1 MDQTTETVATEQ
13 QPVQPDVQ
21 TTTTLTSEPTTEQP
35 KEVDFQSLIPEAY
48 KEEKSL
54 QNFSNMDDFV
64 KSYLHSQKL
73 VGSEKISVPNKY
85 ATDDDWKDVY
95 KKLGTPENADGY
107 KYDLPEDH
115 RIEDDTLKSFSNEA
129 VKLGLL
135 PHQAQ
140 GIMKYYNDVI
150 NKGVDDQTAQMK
162 VSQEESEKELRKE
175 YGATFDRQIQ
185 SAKNLAHSTLG
196 KEFVTDTLLQDG
208 SRLGDN
214 PQVIKAFV
222 NLANKLSE
230 DTMVKG
236 DQVPYLTVP
245 EINKQI
251 ASLQQPGSAYW
262 DKKNPSHLDAVAEVQ
277 TLIQKK
283 NNEEAVE

>member
-1 MDQTTETVATEQ
+1 MDQTTEQET
-13 QPVQPDVQ
+13 VQPDVQ
-21 TTTTLTSEPTTEQP
+21 TTTTLASDTTEQP
-35 KEVDFQSLIPEAY
+35 KEVDFQTLIPEAY

-73 VGSEKISVPNKY
+73 VGSEKINVPNKY
-85 ATDDDWKDVY
+85 STDDDWKQVY

-115 RIEDDTLKSFSNEA
+115 RIEDDVLKNFSNEA

-150 NKGVDDQTAQMK
+150 NEGMNDQAAQMK
-162 VSQEESEKELRKE
+162 VSQEESAKELRKE

-214 PQVIKAFV
+214 PTLIKAFV

-230 DTMVKG
+230 DVMVKG
-236 DQVPYLTVP
+236 DSVPYLTVP

-251 ASLQQPGSAYW
+251 AALQQEGSAYW
-262 DKKNPSHLDAVAEVQ
+262 DKKHPGHAEAVEEVAA
-277 TLIQKK
+277 LIRKK
-283 NNEEAVE
+283 NNEENVE

>member
-1 MDQTTETVATEQ
+1 MDQTTEAVATEQ

-21 TTTTLTSEPTTEQP
+21 TTTTLTSETTTEQP
-35 KEVDFQSLIPEAY
+35 KEIDFKTLIPEAY

-73 VGSEKISVPNKY
+73 VGSEKINVPNKY
-85 ATDDDWKDVY
+85 ATDEDWKDVY
-95 KKLGTPENADGY
+95 KKLGTPDNADGY
-107 KYDLPEDH
+107 KYDLPEEHKID
-115 RIEDDTLKSFSNEA
+115 EDTLKNFSEEA

-135 PHQAQ
+135 PHQAN

-150 NKGVDDQTAQMK
+150 NKGSDEQQAQMK
-162 VSQEESEKELRKE
+162 IAQEESVKELRKE

-196 KEFVTDTLLQDG
+196 KDFINNTILQDG

-222 NLANKLSE
+222 SLANKLSE

-251 ASLQQPGSAYW
+251 ASLQQEGSAYW
-262 DKKNPSHLDAVAEVQ
+262 DKRNPGHDEAVKEVQ
-277 TLIQKK
+277 ALIRKK
-283 NNEEAVE
+283 NNEENVE

>member
-1 MDQTTETVATEQ
+1 MDQTTETA
-13 QPVQPDVQ
+13 QPAAQPDVQ
-21 TTTTLTSEPTTEQP
+21 TTTTLTSETTTEQP
-35 KEVDFQSLIPEAY
+35 KEIDFKTLIPEAY

-73 VGSEKISVPNKY
+73 VGSEKINVPNKY
-85 ATDDDWKDVY
+85 ATDEDWKEVY

-115 RIEDDTLKSFSNEA
+115 RIEDDVLKNFSNEA

-150 NKGVDDQTAQMK
+150 NQGMDDQTAQMK
-162 VSQEESEKELRKE
+162 VAQEESEKELRKE

-185 SAKNLAHSTLG
+185 SAKNLAHATLG
-196 KEFVTDTLLQDG
+196 KEFINDTLLQDG

-222 NLANKLSE
+222 SLANKLSE
-230 DTMVKG
+230 DTIVKG

-251 ASLQQPGSAYW
+251 ASLQQEGSAYW
-262 DKKNPSHLDAVAEVQ
+262 DKRNPGHDEAVKEVQ
-277 TLIQKK
+277 ALIRKK
-283 NNEEAVE
+283 NNEENVE

>member
-1 MDQTTETVATEQ
+1 
-13 QPVQPDVQ
+13 
-21 TTTTLTSEPTTEQP
+21 
-35 KEVDFQSLIPEAY
+35 
-48 KEEKSL
+48 
-54 QNFSNMDDFV
+54 MDDFV

-73 VGSEKISVPNKY
+73 VGADKIAVPNKY
-85 ATDDDWKDVY
+85 ATDEDWKEVY
-95 KKLGTPENADGY
+95 RKLGTPSDADGY
-107 KYDLPEDH
+107 KYDLPKESKIDQ
-115 RIEDDTLKSFSNEA
+115 DALKNFSEEA

-150 NKGVDDQTAQMK
+150 NKGMDNQTAQMK
-162 VSQEESEKELRKE
+162 VAQEESEKELRKE

-185 SAKNLAHSTLG
+185 SAKNLAHATLG
-196 KEFVTDTLLQDG
+196 KEFINDTILQDG

-222 NLANKLSE
+222 SLANKLSE

-251 ASLQQPGSAYW
+251 ASLQQEGSAYW
-262 DKKNPSHLDAVAEVQ
+262 NKNHPGHAEAVEEVAA
-277 TLIQKK
+277 LIRKK
-283 NNEEAVE
+283 NNEENVE

>member
-1 MDQTTETVATEQ
+1 MDQTTEQVA
-13 QPVQPDVQ
+13 QPDVQ
-21 TTTTLTSEPTTEQP
+21 TTTTLASDTTIEQP
-35 KEVDFQSLIPEAY
+35 KEVDFKTLIPEAY

-64 KSYLHSQKL
+64 KSYLHSQKF
-73 VGSEKISVPNKY
+73 VGSEKINVPNKY
-85 ATDDDWKDVY
+85 ATDKDWKDVY
-95 KKLGTPENADGY
+95 KKLGTPDSADGY
-107 KYDLPEDH
+107 KYDLPEEHKID
-115 RIEDDTLKSFSNEA
+115 EDTLKNFSDEA

-135 PHQAQ
+135 PHQAN

-150 NKGVDDQTAQMK
+150 NKGSDEQQTQMK
-162 VSQEESEKELRKE
+162 LAQEESVKELRKE
-175 YGATFDRQIQ
+175 FGSTFDRQMQ
-185 SAKNLAHSTLG
+185 SAKNLAHATLG
-196 KEFVTDTLLQDG
+196 KEFINDTFLQDG

-214 PQVIKAFV
+214 PTVIKAFV

-262 DKKNPSHLDAVAEVQ
+262 DKKNPAHADAVEEVAA
-277 TLIQKK
+277 LIRKK
-283 NNEEAVE
+283 NNEENVE

>member
-1 MDQTTETVATEQ
+1 MDQTTEAVATEQ

-21 TTTTLTSEPTTEQP
+21 TTTTLASDTTEQP
-35 KEVDFQSLIPEAY
+35 KEIDFKTLIPEDY

-73 VGSEKISVPNKY
+73 VGSEKINVPNKY
-85 ATDDDWKDVY
+85 STDEDWKDVY

-115 RIEDDTLKSFSNEA
+115 RIEDDVLKNFSNEA

-150 NKGVDDQTAQMK
+150 NKGVDDQTAHMK
-162 VSQEESEKELRKE
+162 VSQEESTKELRKE

-185 SAKNLAHSTLG
+185 SAKNLAHATLG

-214 PQVIKAFV
+214 PTVIKAFV
-222 NLANKLSE
+222 GLANKLSE
-230 DTMVKG
+230 DVMVKG
-236 DQVPYLTVP
+236 DSVPFLTVP

-251 ASLQQPGSAYW
+251 ASLQQEGSAYW
-262 DKKNPSHLDAVAEVQ
+262 DKRHPGHAEAVEEVAA
-277 TLIQKK
+277 LIRKK
-283 NNEEAVE
+283 NNEENVE

>member
-1 MDQTTETVATEQ
+1 MDQTTETVVNEQ

-21 TTTTLTSEPTTEQP
+21 TTTTLASETTTEQP
-35 KEVDFQSLIPEAY
+35 KEVDFKSLIPEAY

-73 VGSEKISVPNKY
+73 VGSEKINVPNKY
-85 ATDDDWKDVY
+85 ATDEDWKEVY

-115 RIEDDTLKSFSNEA
+115 RIEDDVLKNFSNEA

-150 NKGVDDQTAQMK
+150 NKGMDDQTAQMK
-162 VSQEESEKELRKE
+162 IAQEESEKELRKE

-196 KEFVTDTLLQDG
+196 KEFITDTLLQDG

-214 PQVIKAFV
+214 PTVIKAFV

-236 DQVPYLTVP
+236 DSVPYLTVP

-251 ASLQQPGSAYW
+251 AALQQEGSAYW
-262 DKKNPSHLDAVAEVQ
+262 DKRHPGHTDAVQEVQ
-277 TLIQKK
+277 ALIRKK
-283 NNEEAVE
+283 NNEENVE

>member
-1 MDQTTETVATEQ
+1 MDQTTETVVNEQ
-13 QPVQPDVQ
+13 PIQPDVQ
-21 TTTTLTSEPTTEQP
+21 TTTTLASETTEQP

-54 QNFSNMDDFV
+54 QNFANMDDFV

-85 ATDDDWKDVY
+85 ATDEDWKEVY

-115 RIEDDTLKSFSNEA
+115 LIEDDVLKNFSSEA

-150 NKGVDDQTAQMK
+150 NNGMDNQTAQMK
-162 VSQEESEKELRKE
+162 VAQEESEKELRKE

-196 KEFVTDTLLQDG
+196 KEFITDTLLQDG

-214 PQVIKAFV
+214 PTVIKAFV

-230 DTMVKG
+230 DVMVKG
-236 DQVPYLTVP
+236 DSIPFLTVP

-251 ASLQQPGSAYW
+251 ASLQQEGSAYW
-262 DKKNPSHLDAVAEVQ
+262 DKRHPGHAEAVEEVAA
-277 TLIQKK
+277 LIRKK
-283 NNEEAVE
+283 NNEENVE

>member
-1 MDQTTETVATEQ
+1 MDQTTEQET
-13 QPVQPDVQ
+13 VQPDVQ
-21 TTTTLTSEPTTEQP
+21 TTTTLASDTTEQP
-35 KEVDFQSLIPEAY
+35 KEVDFQTLIPEAY

-73 VGSEKISVPNKY
+73 VGSEKINVPNKY
-85 ATDDDWKDVY
+85 STDDDWKQVY

-115 RIEDDTLKSFSNEA
+115 RIEDDVLKNFSNEA

-150 NKGVDDQTAQMK
+150 NEGMNDQAAQMK
-162 VSQEESEKELRKE
+162 VSQEESAKELRKE

-214 PQVIKAFV
+214 PTLIKAFV

-230 DTMVKG
+230 DVMVKG
-236 DQVPYLTVP
+236 DSVPYLTVP

-251 ASLQQPGSAYW
+251 TALRQEGSAYW
-262 DKKNPSHLDAVAEVQ
+262 DKRHPGHAEAVEEVAA
-277 TLIQKK
+277 LIRKK
-283 NNEEAVE
+283 NNEENVE